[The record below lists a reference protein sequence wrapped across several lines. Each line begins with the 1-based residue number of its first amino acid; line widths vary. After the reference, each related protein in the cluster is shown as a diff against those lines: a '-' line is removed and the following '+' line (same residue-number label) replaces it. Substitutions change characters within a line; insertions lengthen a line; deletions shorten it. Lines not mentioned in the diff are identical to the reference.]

1 MNLICYLK
9 SIHSRR
15 KHGPK
20 THSPCCQSFLT
31 IKNIYS
37 ANLLAFLL
45 LSQNH
50 FYILSLLYRHISMR
64 LSNGNPSL
72 YKTNSLIFLLHI
84 HSMSLTNNPCMFL
97 PKANL
102 MLYLYM
108 ISEATFDS
116 FASYMLYKQSLSCPK
131 LNPTP
136 WKYRRQTDMIPKW
149 VILNLTKYYTLRSK

>member
-1 MNLICYLK
+1 MIFRNCSFVIAWWQRILKPDEPYLLFK
-9 SIHSRR
+9 ENTLSE
-15 KHGPK
+15 KKK

-84 HSMSLTNNPCMFL
+84 HSMSLSNNPCMFL

-116 FASYMLYKQSLSCPK
+116 FASYMLYKQSLSFPK

-136 WKYRRQTDMIPKW
+136 
-149 VILNLTKYYTLRSK
+149 